1 MRNRF
6 QDRKMADGARAVAAA
21 ALDMARAARVVADAA
36 DVVDATY
43 DVYSAAYAAYVA
55 VYDDDDEDVWVPV
68 RRASDAA
75 HGVWHDA
82 RAAFCVAYE
91 AYVDAA
97 YDNANVVRRF

>member
-1 MRNRF
+1 
-6 QDRKMADGARAVAAA
+6 MADGARAVAAA

-43 DVYSAAYAAYVA
+43 DVYRVAYAAYVA
-55 VYDDDDEDVWVPV
+55 VHDDDDEDVWVPK
-68 RRASDAA
+68 RNASDAA
-75 HGVWHDA
+75 QGGWWNA
-82 RAAFCVAYE
+82 RVAFCDAYE